1 MTNTNANKLTK
12 YIYQSEERISIGQM
26 KKKKIRMKFEVVAVT
41 NLIRKEFQQSIPSLA
56 STHTREEGPKLV
68 RWFRN
73 PSFILNITQ
82 NGSSYTYTN
91 IYIDFDCFESVNVW
105 SGSWVFFLAK

>member
-41 NLIRKEFQQSIPSLA
+41 NLIRKEFQQSILSLA
-56 STHTREEGPKLV
+56 RTHTHVKEEEPK
-68 RWFRN
+68 
-73 PSFILNITQ
+73 ID
-82 NGSSYTYTN
+82 GSE
-91 IYIDFDCFESVNVW
+91 IPVLF
-105 SGSWVFFLAK
+105 